1 MIQET
6 TENIILIKQRIQAAQ
21 DRQKSYADRKRKPM
35 EFEVGDRVMLKVSP
49 WKWVVRFIKRGKL
62 NPRYIEP
69 FKVLARVR
77 DVAYRLELPRELS
90 RVHHTFYVSNL
101 KKCYVDE
108 PLAMPLEGVH
118 IDDTLQFVE
127 EPVEIMKR
135 EIKRLKRSR
144 IPLGSPDHSLFHRPD
159 TFDAWPLLPNTPV
172 GMKPLVLYWES
183 GAESQVL
190 GRTCASSGVSLSY
203 WHPSDVR
210 QDLIIS
216 THGWYCREFRNHVK
230 YAMECR
236 KEAKMRYN
244 SGALLGFDPAT
255 KNVRDGDWMC
265 AEVPPAVVDRKVEIT
280 GPTGRKMVIN
290 ALNSGAKVFMADFED
305 ALSPT
310 WENLMKGQV
319 NLKDAVN
326 GTISFEDKARNRVYK
341 LNDQIA
347 KLFVRPRGWHLPESH
362 IYIDGEPAIGCLVD
376 FGLYFHHNH
385 AAFRKTQ
392 GQGFGPFFYLPK
404 MENSRE
410 ASIWNH
416 VFTRA
421 EKIVGIENGSIRAT
435 VLIETLPAA
444 FQMDEIL
451 YELRDHS
458 VGLNC
463 GRWDYIFSY
472 VKTFQGHPDRLLPD
486 RVLVGMG
493 QHFMRSYSDLLIR
506 TCHRRGVHAMGG
518 MAAQIPIRDDPEANN
533 AALEL
538 VKKDKL
544 REVRAGHDGTWA
556 AHPGLIPAIME
567 VFTNNMNNSP
577 NLIKTMK
584 REDAANIT
592 EEDLLQIPRG
602 VRTLEGL
609 RLNTRVGIQYVAAWL
624 TGTGSVPLYNLM
636 EDAATA
642 EISRVQNWQWLKY
655 GVELDGDG
663 LGVKVNR
670 ELFGKVV
677 EEEMMR
683 IEREVGRDKFK
694 KGMYKEACKIFA
706 RQCTAPALDDF
717 LTLNAYNHI
726 VVHHPK
732 GPSKL

>member
-1 MIQET
+1 M
-6 TENIILIKQRIQAAQ
+6 AM
-21 DRQKSYADRKRKPM
+21 SMGYY
-35 EFEVGDRVMLKVSP
+35 GDTAMKKIAGGGSVA
-49 WKWVVRFIKRGKL
+49 GG
-62 NPRYIEP
+62 Y
-69 FKVLARVR
+69 
-77 DVAYRLELPRELS
+77 DVP
-90 RVHHTFYVSNL
+90 
-101 KKCYVDE
+101 
-108 PLAMPLEGVH
+108 EGVD
-118 IDDTLQFVE
+118 IRGRFDQQFAK
-127 EPVEIMKR
+127 ILTK
-135 EIKRLKRSR
+135 
-144 IPLGSPDHSLFHRPD
+144 
-159 TFDAWPLLPNTPV
+159 DALMFV
-172 GMKPLVLYWES
+172 
-183 GAESQVL
+183 AEL
-190 GRTCASSGVSLSY
+190 
-203 WHPSDVR
+203 H
-210 QDLIIS
+210 
-216 THGWYCREFRNHVK
+216 REFRNHVK

-244 SGALLGFDPAT
+244 GGGLPGFDPAT
-255 KNVRDGDWMC
+255 KIIRDGDWMC
-265 AEVPPAVVDRKVEIT
+265 AEVPPAVADRRVEIT
-280 GPTGRKMVIN
+280 GPVERKMIIN
-290 ALNSGAKVFMADFED
+290 ALNSGAKVFM
-305 ALSPT
+305 
-310 WENLMKGQV
+310 GQV

-341 LNDQIA
+341 LNDEIA

-362 IYIDGEPAIGCLVD
+362 IFIDGEPAIGCLVD

-392 GQGFGPFFYLPK
+392 GQGYGPFFYLPK

-410 ASIWNH
+410 ARIWNN
-416 VFTRA
+416 VFERA
-421 EKIVGIENGSIRAT
+421 EKMAGIEKGSIRAT
-435 VLIETLPAA
+435 VLIETLPAV

-472 VKTFQGHPDRLLPD
+472 VKTFQAHPDRLLPD

-518 MAAQIPIRDDPEANN
+518 MVSNE

-556 AHPGLIPAIME
+556 AHPGLIPAIMD
-567 VFTNNMNNSP
+567 VFTANMNNSL
-577 NLIKTMK
+577 NLIETMK
-584 REDAANIT
+584 REDAANLT
-592 EEDLLQIPRG
+592 EDDLLQIPRG
-602 VRTLEGL
+602 VRTMEGL
-609 RLNTRVGIQYVAAWL
+609 RLNTRVGIQYLAAWL

-655 GVELDGDG
+655 RVELDGDG
-663 LGVKVNR
+663 VGVRVSP

-677 EEEMMR
+677 EEEMAR
-683 IEREVGRDKFK
+683 IEREVGREKFK
-694 KGMYKEACKIFA
+694 KGMYKEACKIFS
-706 RQCTAPALDDF
+706 RQCTAPVLDDF

-726 VVHHPK
+726 VIHHPR
-732 GPSKL
+732 GSSKL

>member
-1 MIQET
+1 MSLSLGYYGDT
-6 TENIILIKQRIQAAQ
+6 ATEKI
-21 DRQKSYADRKRKPM
+21 P
-35 EFEVGDRVMLKVSP
+35 GGVS
-49 WKWVVRFIKRGKL
+49 G
-62 NPRYIEP
+62 Y
-69 FKVLARVR
+69 
-77 DVAYRLELPRELS
+77 DVP
-90 RVHHTFYVSNL
+90 
-101 KKCYVDE
+101 
-108 PLAMPLEGVH
+108 EGVD
-118 IDDTLQFVE
+118 IRGRYDQEFAKILTKDALMFVADLQ
-127 EPVEIMKR
+127 
-135 EIKRLKRSR
+135 
-144 IPLGSPDHSLFHRPD
+144 
-159 TFDAWPLLPNTPV
+159 
-172 GMKPLVLYWES
+172 
-183 GAESQVL
+183 
-190 GRTCASSGVSLSY
+190 
-203 WHPSDVR
+203 
-210 QDLIIS
+210 
-216 THGWYCREFRNHVK
+216 REFRGHVK

-244 SGALLGFDPAT
+244 SGGLPGFDPAT
-255 KNVRDGDWMC
+255 RSVREGDWVC
-265 AEVPPAVVDRKVEIT
+265 AEVPPAVADRRVEIT
-280 GPTGRKMVIN
+280 GPVERKMIIN

-310 WENLMKGQV
+310 WENLMRGQV

-326 GTISFEDKARNRVYK
+326 GTISFQDKARNRVYK
-341 LNDQIA
+341 LNDQTA

-362 IYIDGEPAIGCLVD
+362 IFIDGEPAIGCLVD

-392 GQGFGPFFYLPK
+392 GQGYGPFFYLPK

-410 ASIWNH
+410 ARIWNN
-416 VFTRA
+416 VFARA
-421 EKIVGIENGSIRAT
+421 EKMAGIEKGSIRAT
-435 VLIETLPAA
+435 VLIETLPAV

-472 VKTFQGHPDRLLPD
+472 VKTFQAHPDRLLPD

-506 TCHRRGVHAMGG
+506 TCHRHGVHAMGG
-518 MAAQIPIRDDPEANN
+518 MAAQIPIRDDAAANE

-556 AHPGLIPAIME
+556 AHPGLIPPIME
-567 VFTNNMNNSP
+567 VFNANMGDKP

-584 REDAANIT
+584 RDDAATIT

-602 VRTLEGL
+602 VRTMEGL
-609 RLNTRVGIQYVAAWL
+609 RLNTRVGIQYLAAWL

-642 EISRVQNWQWLKY
+642 EISRVQSWQWLKY

-663 LGVKVNR
+663 LGVRVST

-677 EEEMMR
+677 EEEMGR
-683 IEREVGRDKFK
+683 IEREVGPNRFK
-694 KGMYKEACKIFA
+694 SGMYKEACKIFT
-706 RQCTAPALDDF
+706 RQCTAPVLDDF

-726 VVHHPK
+726 VVHHPT
-732 GPSKL
+732 GSSRL